1 MNQTDK
7 EGIKVLLAI
16 FATLLLVIFFVYLVH
31 VILTLP

>member
-7 EGIKVLLAI
+7 EGIKILLAI
-16 FATLLLVIFFVYLVH
+16 FATLLMVIFFIYFVH